1 MLPLGPDS
9 PFYSLSDLVRAHGQ
23 ARPQAM
29 ALVDEHRRWTYARLN
44 EVADAVASEL
54 QQRGLEPGQAVA
66 LCAANSVAAA
76 AVFVGVLR
84 AGAVVVPLP
93 STLEAAAW
101 GAMLRDSAA
110 VLLWADEAGQTLA
123 RAAGYRGEVIGLEA
137 LPALEGRWGPPQP
150 WASRAEE
157 AFNIIYSSGTTGL
170 PKGIVQSHGMRWA
183 HVRRGMAYGYGPHSR
198 TLLSTPLYSNTT
210 LVAFAPTLGLGGCAH
225 LMQRFDAAAWLATA
239 QRERITHTM
248 LVPVQYSRLLAHAD
262 FDRTDLSSF
271 EMKFCTSAPFSAALK
286 AEVLCRW
293 PGGLVE
299 VYGMTEGGGACIL
312 EAHRHPNKL
321 HTVGTPGV
329 GHDIRLIDEAGLE
342 LPGPWNGQGSN
353 AHTAQITGEVV
364 GRSPGMM
371 SGYHGRADLTAQALW
386 HDDQG
391 RAYIRTGDVGRFDE
405 DGFLILMDR
414 RKDMLISGGF
424 NVYPSDL
431 EALLR
436 QHPAVADAAVV
447 GVPSARWGE
456 TPVAWVVLRTGG
468 GLPRDGATSPL
479 LGVAPVDSALGS
491 ASAPA
496 SASASASEPP
506 AAAASAPDERT
517 LLEWFNA
524 RCGKLQRL
532 AGLAFIEEL
541 PRSAIGKVLK
551 RELRDQWTMTVP

>member
-1 MLPLGPDS
+1 MVLPLGPDS
-9 PFYSLSDLVRAHGQ
+9 PFCSLSDLVRAHGQ
-23 ARPQAM
+23 ARPHAP
-29 ALVDEHRRWTYARLN
+29 ALVDEHTRWSYARLN

-54 QQRGLEPGQAVA
+54 QRRGIEPGQAVA
-66 LCAANSVAAA
+66 LCADNSAAAA

-101 GAMLRDSAA
+101 GAMLRDSGA
-110 VLLWADEAGQTLA
+110 VLLWADDAGQALA
-123 RAAGYRGEVIGLEA
+123 RAADHRGEVIGLEA
-137 LPALEGRWGPPQP
+137 LPALEGRRPPPQP
-150 WASRAEE
+150 WAAQAED

-198 TLLSTPLYSNTT
+198 TLLFTPLYSNTT
-210 LVAFAPTLGLGGCAH
+210 LVAFAPTLGLGGCVH

-286 AEVLCRW
+286 GEVLRRW

-312 EAHRHPNKL
+312 EAHRHPHKL
-321 HTVGTPGV
+321 HTVGPPGV

-342 LPGPWNGQGSN
+342 LPGPWNGQGPN

-386 HDDQG
+386 HDAQG
-391 RAYIRTGDVGRFDE
+391 RAYIRTGDVGRFDQ

-456 TPVAWVVLRTGG
+456 TPVAWVVRRPVGG
-468 GLPRDGATSPL
+468 ALPQQGPSVVAGA
-479 LGVAPVDSALGS
+479 G
-491 ASAPA
+491 A
-496 SASASASEPP
+496 SASASSSTS
-506 AAAASAPDERT
+506 ASAPDERA

>member
-1 MLPLGPDS
+1 MLPLSPDS
-9 PFYSLSDLVRAHGQ
+9 PFCSLSDLVRAHGQ
-23 ARPQAM
+23 ARPQAL
-29 ALVDEHRRWTYARLN
+29 ALVDEHARWTYERLN
-44 EVADAVASEL
+44 QVTDQVASEL
-54 QQRGLEPGQAVA
+54 QQRGLVPGQAVA
-66 LCAANSVAAA
+66 LCAANSAAAA

-93 STLEAAAW
+93 STLGAAAW
-101 GAMLRDSAA
+101 AAMVRDSGA
-110 VLLWADEAGQTLA
+110 VLLWADEAGQMLA
-123 RAAGYRGEVIGLEA
+123 RAAGFGGAVMGLGA
-137 LPALEGRWGPPQP
+137 LQSLEGRWGPPQP
-150 WASRAEE
+150 WTAQPHD

-170 PKGIVQSHGMRWA
+170 PKGIVQPHGMRWA

-210 LVAFAPTLGLGGCAH
+210 LVAFAPALGLGGCVH

-271 EMKFCTSAPFSAALK
+271 EMKFCTSAPFGAGLK
-286 AEVLCRW
+286 ADVLHHW

-321 HTVGTPGV
+321 HTVGTPGAE
-329 GHDIRLIDEAGLE
+329 HDIRLIDEAGLE
-342 LPGPWNGQGSN
+342 LPGPWNGQGPN
-353 AHTAQITGEVV
+353 AQTAQIAGEIV

-371 SGYHGRADLTAQALW
+371 SGYHGQADLTSQAMW
-386 HDDQG
+386 HDAQG
-391 RAYIRTGDVGRFDE
+391 RAYIRTGEVGRFDE

-447 GVPSARWGE
+447 GVPSSRWGE
-456 TPVAWVVLRTGG
+456 TPVAWVV
-468 GLPRDGATSPL
+468 PRPI
-479 LGVAPVDSALGS
+479 GVAPPDRGPSPLSNVVSL
-491 ASAPA
+491 A
-496 SASASASEPP
+496 SASASA
-506 AAAASAPDERT
+506 PDERA

-532 AGLAFIEEL
+532 AGLAYIDEL

-551 RELRDQWTMTVP
+551 RELRQQWAQAVP

>member
-1 MLPLGPDS
+1 MVLPLGPDS
-9 PFYSLSDLVRAHGQ
+9 PFCSLSDLVRAHGR
-23 ARPQAM
+23 ARPQAP
-29 ALVDEHRRWTYARLN
+29 ALVDEHTRWSYARLN

-54 QQRGLEPGQAVA
+54 QRRGIEPGQAVA
-66 LCAANSVAAA
+66 LCAANSAAAA

-101 GAMLRDSAA
+101 GAMLRDSGA
-110 VLLWADEAGQTLA
+110 VLLWADDAGQTLA
-123 RAAGYRGEVIGLEA
+123 RAADHRGDVIGLEA
-137 LPALEGRWGPPQP
+137 LPALVGRRPPPQP
-150 WASRAEE
+150 WAAQAED

-210 LVAFAPTLGLGGCAH
+210 LVAFAPTLGLGGCVH

-262 FDRTDLSSF
+262 FDRTDLSSV

-286 AEVLCRW
+286 GEVLRRW

-312 EAHRHPNKL
+312 EAHRHPHKL
-321 HTVGTPGV
+321 HTVGPPGV

-342 LPGPWNGQGSN
+342 LPGPWNGQGPN

-386 HDDQG
+386 HDAQG

-456 TPVAWVVLRTGG
+456 TPVAWVVRRPVGG
-468 GLPRDGATSPL
+468 ALPQQGPSAVAGA
-479 LGVAPVDSALGS
+479 GASAL
-491 ASAPA
+491 ALA
-496 SASASASEPP
+496 SASASDSTSASTP
-506 AAAASAPDERT
+506 APDERA

-551 RELRDQWTMTVP
+551 RELREQWTMTVP

>member
-1 MLPLGPDS
+1 MVLPLGPDS
-9 PFYSLSDLVRAHGQ
+9 PFCSLSDLVRAHGQ
-23 ARPQAM
+23 ARPQAL
-29 ALVDEHRRWTYARLN
+29 ALVDDHTHWTYARLN
-44 EVADAVASEL
+44 DVADAVASEL
-54 QQRGLEPGQAVA
+54 EQRGLEPGHAVA
-66 LCAANSVAAA
+66 LCAANNAAIA

-84 AGAVVVPLP
+84 AGAVAVPLP
-93 STLEAAAW
+93 GTLEAAAW
-101 GAMLRDSAA
+101 GAMLRDSGA
-110 VLLWADEAGQTLA
+110 VLLWADDAGQTLA
-123 RAAGYRGEVIGLEA
+123 RAAGYCGGVIGLEA

-150 WASRAEE
+150 WGAQAED

-210 LVAFAPTLGLGGCAH
+210 LVAFAPTLGMGGCVH
-225 LMQRFDAAAWLATA
+225 LMQRFDAASWLATA

-248 LVPVQYSRLLAHAD
+248 LVPVQYTRLLAHAD

-286 AEVLCRW
+286 AEVLRRW

-299 VYGMTEGGGACIL
+299 VYGTTEGGGACIL

-321 HTVGTPGV
+321 HTVGTPAV
-329 GHDIRLIDEAGLE
+329 GHDIRLIDESGLE
-342 LPGPWNGQGSN
+342 LPGPWNGQGPN
-353 AHTAQITGEVV
+353 AKTAQITGEVV

-371 SGYHGRADLTAQALW
+371 SGYHGRPDLTAQALW

-405 DGFLILMDR
+405 DGFLILIDR

-456 TPVAWVVLRTGG
+456 TPVAWVVRQPSGG
-468 GLPRDGATSPL
+468 A
-479 LGVAPVDSALGS
+479 VV
-491 ASAPA
+491 
-496 SASASASEPP
+496 
-506 AAAASAPDERT
+506 DERT
-517 LLEWFNA
+517 LLEWFNT

-532 AGLAFIEEL
+532 AALVFVDEL

-551 RELRDQWTMTVP
+551 RELQDRWTVTVP